1 MGYAH
6 GIRWNRKLIIDGIYE
21 VINYY
26 ELDRMPTR
34 SEIESY
40 YHNSRLTNKISK
52 TGGFDS
58 YAKELNLQTK
68 ESESKLGIRFEKY
81 IAELLEKQGF
91 KTELTTVKF
100 PYDILVNGRVKI
112 DVKTGRKVESK
123 AGKYYTFNLEKK
135 QQTCD
140 VCIAVCINSEK
151 EVEKVYVIP
160 ASVMNGKTQLSVG
173 LNHSKYDCYLNK
185 FWIVKTLDKAM
196 EELEAQ
202 HGSTKSKES

>member
-6 GIRWNRKLIIDGIYE
+6 GTKWNRELIINGIYE

-58 YAKELNLQTK
+58 YAEELKLQTK
-68 ESESKLGIRFEKY
+68 DSESKLGIRFEKY
-81 IAELLEKQGF
+81 IADELQKQGF
-91 KTELTTVKF
+91 KADLTTVRF
-100 PYDILVNGRVKI
+100 PYDVLVNSRVKI
-112 DVKTGRKVESK
+112 DVKVGREVENKV
-123 AGKYYTFNLEKK
+123 GKYYTFNLEKK

-140 VCIAVCINSEK
+140 IYIAVCINSEK
-151 EVEKVYVIP
+151 EVKKVYVIP
-160 ASVMNGKTQLSVG
+160 ASVMSGKTQLSIG

-196 EELEAQ
+196 EELEANY
-202 HGSTKSKES
+202 GSTKSKEK